1 MANSGFTGTTVPALG
16 SNKTLSMGMINPRYA
31 ELKITL
37 INENVKNLTSLRVRR
52 GAYDKILRYIF
63 IRLKIRKGAAGYS
76 TAKLMKL

>member
-1 MANSGFTGTTVPALG
+1 
-16 SNKTLSMGMINPRYA
+16 MGMINPRYA

-37 INENVKNLTSLRVRR
+37 INENVKNLASRLPRP

-63 IRLKIRKGAAGYS
+63 ICFKNRKAAVECS